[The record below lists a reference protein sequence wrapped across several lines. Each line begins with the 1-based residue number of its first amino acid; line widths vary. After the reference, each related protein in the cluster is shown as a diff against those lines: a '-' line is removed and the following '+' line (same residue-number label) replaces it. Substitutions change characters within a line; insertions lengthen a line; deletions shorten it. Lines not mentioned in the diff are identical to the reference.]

1 MITQIHYKK
10 NELFEVEFYQDKE
23 CTQYIK
29 KITGKDIYIELQN
42 GDITPL
48 MKLERVASDCK
59 IYTPMQKISIYSS
72 NFNTFQTL
80 NDITPNL
87 SKYIPE
93 DNAVLFLSDEDSN
106 NYKISNYEK
115 SFIMQNNNIPILY
128 TGLVLTCMPPI
139 HCTYK
144 KATIF
149 LHHGTKSELQK
160 AIEVEKELKE
170 KYGVQEVNLFA
181 LHWFGGQKGIK
192 KYLPL
197 LASDIKRK
205 KLAHYNSRHP
215 GFGNVPSYNMT
226 EEGYA
231 RIDAEALLH
240 NNNCHFNKIIT
251 TNSTGISPV
260 QDKERLQVIDAKEI
274 FEEYLN
280 GNNLIQTL

>member
-1 MITQIHYKK
+1 MKKIHHKK
-10 NELFEVEFYQDKE
+10 NEIQEVEFFKDKE
-23 CTQYIK
+23 CTEAFDFTNAK
-29 KITGKDIYIELQN
+29 NLYIELKD
-42 GDITPL
+42 GDISPL
-48 MKLERVASDCK
+48 YILKDKYYWRNV
-59 IYTPMQKISIYSS
+59 YTPYMPHKFSCEPCDNIV
-72 NFNTFQTL
+72 TL
-80 NDITPNL
+80 DDITPNL

-106 NYKISNYEK
+106 NYKISK

-226 EEGYA
+226 
-231 RIDAEALLH
+231 
-240 NNNCHFNKIIT
+240 
-251 TNSTGISPV
+251 
-260 QDKERLQVIDAKEI
+260 
-274 FEEYLN
+274 
-280 GNNLIQTL
+280 